1 MIRRR
6 RVKTWVLTGTLF
18 ALVAILMCLT
28 AMISTQIF
36 TKLNVDN
43 DTYVLHD
50 LLDSSLPV
58 STEVEKNIVK
68 PYSDET
74 VKVHISYYD
83 ESSEAK
89 VQEKSII
96 LYENTYMP
104 NTGIL
109 YGSENT
115 FNVLS
120 CYEGEVTNITTDE
133 VFGTIIEIKHDNN
146 LISKYSSLTSADVA
160 IGDTVQAGE
169 VIGTSGINKVASVS
183 KNMLLFELIY
193 NGEYV
198 NPDNYYDKEIES
210 LD

>member
-1 MIRRR
+1 MIGRSRS
-6 RVKTWVLTGTLF
+6 KTWILTGTLC
-18 ALVAILMCLT
+18 ALVVLLMCLT

-58 STEVEKNIVK
+58 NTEVEKNIVK

-160 IGDTVQAGE
+160 VGDTVQAGE

>member
-1 MIRRR
+1 MIGRSRS
-6 RVKTWVLTGTLF
+6 KTWILTGTLC
-18 ALVAILMCLT
+18 ALVVLLMCLT

-160 IGDTVQAGE
+160 VGDTVQAGE

>member
-28 AMISTQIF
+28 AMISTNIF
-36 TKLNVDN
+36 TKLNIDN

-50 LLDSSLPV
+50 LLDTSLPV
-58 STEVEKNIVK
+58 NAEVEKLITA
-68 PYSDET
+68 PYNDET
-74 VKVHISYYD
+74 VKVHINYY
-83 ESSEAK
+83 EEEAEAK
-89 VQEKSII
+89 EQEKSII

-120 CYEGEVTNITTDE
+120 CYEGEVINVTTDE
-133 VFGTIIEIKHDNN
+133 IFGTIIEIKHENN
-146 LISKYSSLTSADVA
+146 LISKYSSLTNADVA
-160 IGDTVQAGE
+160 VGDTVQAGE
-169 VIGTSGINKVASVS
+169 VIGTSGINKVVSVS
-183 KNMLLFELIY
+183 KNMLLF
-193 NGEYV
+193 
-198 NPDNYYDKEIES
+198 
-210 LD
+210 